1 MGWATRFA
9 LAAIAGL
16 ACGFGFCGAA
26 AAHPAPDPA
35 GAWEEAQSLR
45 ELPAGIQA
53 LLGVGLGGRD
63 GIADRGEGFNIGDVI
78 VDNTPQR
85 RFALGIG
92 NGTTTVVAVEQ
103 GGIGYSVQVLEF
115 HQDGTMW
122 EPARCTARPRVPRH
136 GADLL
141 DAFTAQAP
149 GVVASCRM
157 SGGHVSVEMTAPRGL
172 VAPAPAPLPG
182 TPTAAPRVRPRPG
195 A

>member
-1 MGWATRFA
+1 MGWATRRA
-9 LAAIAGL
+9 LAAIAWL
-16 ACGFGFCGAA
+16 GFRAGVCGAA
-26 AAHPAPDPA
+26 AASPAPEPA

-63 GIADRGEGFNIGDVI
+63 GIADRGESFNIGDVV

-85 RFALGIG
+85 RFALGIGIG

-149 GVVASCRM
+149 GVAASCRM
-157 SGGHVSVEMTAPRGL
+157 SGGHVSVETTAVPGIA
-172 VAPAPAPLPG
+172 AP
-182 TPTAAPRVRPRPG
+182 PRVRPRPG

>member
-1 MGWATRFA
+1 MGWATRIA
-9 LAAIAGL
+9 LAAIAGWVGCTS
-16 ACGFGFCGAA
+16 ATASAA
-26 AAHPAPDPA
+26 EDPA

-63 GIADRGEGFNIGDVI
+63 GIADRGESFNIGDVI

-122 EPARCTARPRVPRH
+122 EPARCTSRPRVPRH

-141 DAFTAQAP
+141 DAFTAPAQ
-149 GVVASCRM
+149 GGTGLGVASCRM
-157 SGGHVSVEMTAPRGL
+157 SGGHVSVEISAAP
-172 VAPAPAPLPG
+172 VMAP
-182 TPTAAPRVRPRPG
+182 PRVRPRPG